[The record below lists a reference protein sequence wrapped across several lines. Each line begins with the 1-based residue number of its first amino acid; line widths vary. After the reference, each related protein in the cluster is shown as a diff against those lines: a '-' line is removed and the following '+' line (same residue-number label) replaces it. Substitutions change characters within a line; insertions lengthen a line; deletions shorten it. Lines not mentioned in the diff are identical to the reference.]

1 MSVYWVGDIQG
12 CDAALGQL
20 MERIDFSASQDRLY
34 VLGDLVNRGPDSLAV
49 LRRLQGLGNSV
60 QCVLGNHDLHL
71 LAMAAGV
78 RSPSRLDTVQTVLQA
93 PDKEALLHWLSHQK
107 LAMHADEVL
116 MVHAGVLPQWSAAQT
131 VSLAQEVEQ
140 LLQGPDSQ
148 EFLRH
153 MYGDEPTQW
162 HDQLQGLDRWRCVV
176 NALTRLRFCTAQ
188 GQMEFKTKEG
198 AGHAPAG
205 YMPWFDGPGRKTADQ
220 VVAFG
225 HWSTLGSLN
234 RPDVWG
240 LDTGCVWGGCL
251 TAVGRNQPHE
261 EVFRIQ
267 IPCAPMQTP
276 G

>member
-205 YMPWFDGPGRKTADQ
+205 YMPWFDVPGRKTADQ

-225 HWSTLGSLN
+225 HWSTLGAVD
-234 RPDVWG
+234 RDDIWA

-251 TAVGRNQPHE
+251 TAIQRNSPDE
-261 EVFRIQ
+261 LPRKIQ
-267 IPCAPMQTP
+267 IKCPPYQTP
-276 G
+276 F